1 MPPPSLFDRAVINDL
16 SESIGVAGVHRIL
29 ILFIR
34 ERRAYVATI
43 TQAAARGSDAASRD
57 RARRVAHS
65 LKSSAGQ
72 VGAMSLATLATAF
85 ELAAEDGAVDLVQAA
100 ASLQHCAEDTVA
112 ALKEFLAE

>member
-1 MPPPSLFDRAVINDL
+1 MPPPSLIDRAVINDL

-29 ILFIR
+29 VLFIR
-34 ERRAYVATI
+34 ESRDYVATI
-43 TQAAARGSDAASRD
+43 AQAVAPGCDAASHD

-72 VGAMSLATLATAF
+72 VGAMSLATLAAAF
-85 ELAAEDGAVDLVQAA
+85 ELAAGDGAADLVQAA

-112 ALKEFLAE
+112 ELKEFLAE

>member
-1 MPPPSLFDRAVINDL
+1 MTPPSLFDRAVINDL

-34 ERRAYVATI
+34 ESRAYVATI
-43 TQAAARGSDAASRD
+43 AQAVAPGADAASYD

-65 LKSSAGQ
+65 LKGSAGQ
-72 VGAMSLATLATAF
+72 VGAMSLATLAAAF
-85 ELAAEDGAVDLVQAA
+85 ELAAGDGAADLVQAA
-100 ASLQHCAEDTVA
+100 TSLQHCAEDTVA